1 MLEFE
6 WDDAKARANA
16 RKHGVAFERAKL
28 AFADPYAVAAVDE
41 REDYGEERWI
51 LLGVAEGPLLFVVY
65 AERGD
70 RIRIISARRATRH
83 EQGIYEATIKTAR
96 RSGQTDD

>member
-16 RKHGVAFERAKL
+16 RKHGVTFEQARL
-28 AFADPYAVAAVDE
+28 AFSDCHALAVLDD
-41 REDYGEERWI
+41 REDYGEERFI
-51 LLGVAEGPLLFVVY
+51 LLGAAEGRLIYVAY
-65 AERGD
+65 AERGE

-83 EQGIYEATIKTAR
+83 EQGIYNRENRKAP
-96 RSGQTDD
+96 